1 MEHQFQ
7 IRPEDVAAYIVF
19 QFKGLERTLAGYK
32 YDEIAQAVGILKS
45 VFIQEATERA
55 QKLHSPK

>member
-19 QFKGLERTLAGYK
+19 QFKGLERTLVSYE
-32 YDEIAQAVGILKS
+32 YNDIAQALEILKS
-45 VFIQEATERA
+45 VFIQQAMDRV
-55 QKLHSPK
+55 QKHHS

>member
-19 QFKGLERTLAGYK
+19 QFKGLERTLVSYE
-32 YDEIAQAVGILKS
+32 YNDIAQALEILKL
-45 VFIQEATERA
+45 VFIQQATDRV
-55 QKLHSPK
+55 QKHHS